1 MLAVG
6 PVWPENAV
14 RSFPVCASHKSTSRL
29 PAVATR
35 VPSGLNATPMT
46 SSGSV
51 EIFLVARSLIGVRFV
66 HPGLVTRVP
75 SGLKAGV

>member
-35 VPSGLNATPMT
+35 VPSD
-46 SSGSV
+46 
-51 EIFLVARSLIGVRFV
+51 
-66 HPGLVTRVP
+66 
-75 SGLKAGV
+75 